1 MPKFPLIISLLGS
14 AAVGNAFV
22 IPSKIFSPIKL
33 EQETPTTALF
43 MAKTKK
49 GKKKSKGFAKVQENT
64 DKGLKSDNELVGD
77 DETATNFAS
86 TINKPSSAATA
97 PTRNAGEEA
106 LSRLRRQKAEQR
118 DEELRAIRDMKSVD
132 EYIAS
137 EPDAAVIPE
146 QVAQRMGRRM
156 LPFVGIPLFG
166 VMGTF
171 IVFWYLATY
180 RNLEFQP
187 ALVAFSTIGVLGVSL
202 LGITYS
208 VMSASWDPEV
218 EGSLIGAEEFKT
230 NLGNIQDGLKRSREN
245 AILRDKM
252 AGLPEAEIQR
262 AIRDL
267 DKRDAKAKKSKMSMD
282 EKMDSEME

>member
-1 MPKFPLIISLLGS
+1 
-14 AAVGNAFV
+14 
-22 IPSKIFSPIKL
+22 
-33 EQETPTTALF
+33 
-43 MAKTKK
+43 
-49 GKKKSKGFAKVQENT
+49 
-64 DKGLKSDNELVGD
+64 
-77 DETATNFAS
+77 
-86 TINKPSSAATA
+86 
-97 PTRNAGEEA
+97 
-106 LSRLRRQKAEQR
+106 
-118 DEELRAIRDMKSVD
+118 
-132 EYIAS
+132 
-137 EPDAAVIPE
+137 
-146 QVAQRMGRRM
+146 
-156 LPFVGIPLFG
+156 
-166 VMGTF
+166 MGTF